1 MNGTQ
6 SIATALAAAAHPVA
20 VGRDSLG
27 CSLAALCD
35 GQELSGHGFVIYR
48 KFHDGSELRQVE
60 TPPSDRGVL
69 VGLSLSG
76 GHRRRIFAGNRS
88 ATYDFA
94 ADSCYIRPFADDY
107 RADIETG
114 FEFLL
119 LEVSQAA
126 LHRTCAESGVS
137 LADGLSTTPG
147 ASDPVLAHLGRA
159 LLPALANPST
169 ASALFVEQV
178 VCAMETHLVARYH
191 GAAVRTAAGG
201 GLSEQQLRHAQELLV
216 AGMDGTVL
224 IGDIA
229 AACNVSRSYFIR
241 AFRQATGATPYQWL
255 LARRVEQ
262 ARALLVRSGLTL
274 ADVAI
279 QCGFSDQSHMT
290 RTFVRL
296 TGSTPGAWRRGR

>member
-1 MNGTQ
+1 MNGARSDAAEHQ
-6 SIATALAAAAHPVA
+6 AAAPGAA
-20 VGRDSLG
+20 AGRDSLG

-35 GQELSGHGFVIYR
+35 GQELNGHGFVIYR
-48 KFHDGSELRQVE
+48 KSHDGSELSRVE
-60 TPPSDRGVL
+60 TGPSDRGVL

-76 GHRRRIFAGNRS
+76 GHRRRIFTGNRS
-88 ATYDFA
+88 VSYDFA

-126 LHRTCAESGVS
+126 LHRTCAEGGVP
-137 LADGLSTTPG
+137 LADGLSATPG
-147 ASDPVLAHLGRA
+147 ATDPVLAHLGRA
-159 LLPALANPST
+159 LLPALAHPAT
-169 ASALFVEQV
+169 ASKLFVEQV
-178 VCAMETHLVARYH
+178 ACAMQTHLVSRYH
-191 GAAVRTAAGG
+191 GAPVRAERGG
-201 GLSEQQLRHAQELLV
+201 GLSDLQVRRAQELLV

-229 AACNVSRSYFIR
+229 SACDVSRSYFIR
-241 AFRQATGATPYQWL
+241 AFRQATGTTPYQWL
-255 LARRVEQ
+255 LARRVER
-262 ARALLVRSGLTL
+262 ARALLTRSGLSL

-290 RTFVRL
+290 RTFARL